1 MGGEEEVVGA
11 LGAPWGQKESGGGTG
26 AGSGCGIV
34 YGEAGIVTG
43 VEIAANDARAVTV
56 GGQFGW
62 RTGLGAVTG
71 GVEAVAEKWR
81 GWVGVAAGVER
92 WREGAGACEAAGE
105 GG

>member
-1 MGGEEEVVGA
+1 MGEEEEVVVGA

-62 RTGLGAVTG
+62 RTG

>member
-1 MGGEEEVVGA
+1 MGEEEEVVGA
-11 LGAPWGQKESGGGTG
+11 LGAPWGQKESGGGTA
-26 AGSGCGIV
+26 AGSYC
-34 YGEAGIVTG
+34 GIVTG

-62 RTGLGAVTG
+62 RTG

-81 GWVGVAAGVER
+81 GWVGVAAGVET

>member
-1 MGGEEEVVGA
+1 MVGEEEEVVGA

-34 YGEAGIVTG
+34 TG

-62 RTGLGAVTG
+62 RTG

-81 GWVGVAAGVER
+81 GWVGVAAGVET